1 MARPSFACA
10 LLCVPLVQD
19 LPTSGGPVRQPRDL
33 TAQFEVP
40 KNVKVQE
47 WALSPLFF
55 NPAAIDVDEHGRV
68 WVAEAVNYRQWNG
81 RNPGRHHAEGDR
93 IVVVSDEDG
102 DGIAETSQVYA
113 QDEELVAPLGIA
125 VVGDVVYVSCS
136 PKLYA
141 FRDKDGDLRADE
153 KVVVYDGFG
162 GRDHDHGLHSAV
174 EGPDGALWFAAGNA
188 GPHIVRAKDG
198 WTLRSGSLYRDGG
211 PAWVDNQPG
220 LASDDGRTWT
230 GGLVLRGDGLG
241 RSLRVLAHNFRNN
254 YEVALDS
261 HGDFYLSDN
270 DDDGNQACRTLWC
283 LPGGDHGYFSADGS
297 RYWMAD
303 KRPGQ
308 STVRAHW
315 HQDDPGVAPTG
326 TITGA
331 GGPTGVCVHE
341 SRFLAPELFGAVLCA
356 DAGRNRVWAQKPR
369 IDKSRIEL
377 DTGVLIASKGDDQA
391 ARWFRPSDVCTGPD
405 GTVYVADWWDPGVG
419 GHGAGDGEALGRIL
433 RLVPRDDWPWRA
445 HHDWSLVEDRIKG
458 LMSPCVSVQA
468 KARAMLRTNL
478 EGAAKSLL
486 EKFEHG
492 EPHQQA
498 RALWLLADSKTY
510 GDEVLRKALTSSNA
524 RLVTVAARIF
534 AAREGGLAP
543 IAASLARHSSPLVR
557 REVATLLREVPFEAK
572 RAALV
577 ELMQRLDPDDR
588 TMVEA
593 LGLACEGDEERAL
606 RLSSELWRATGPL
619 AWPRAHA
626 RLAWRLHPAS
636 AVSDFV
642 ARAMAQ
648 DLDEATRLEAIDAIA
663 FVQERPAAEAMAT
676 LALALDGNLQER
688 ARWWTKQRAT
698 NDWAV
703 HELEPGGSGP
713 GLEDARSVW
722 RGERLRA
729 GSVAV
734 DCPVEG
740 MDVLWLLV
748 DAAGSDACDWADWLE
763 PEVTTRSGAVVDL
776 SLEPMLVAEA
786 GFGAVSRGAN
796 CSGGALSV
804 AGAKHARGIGTHA
817 PSRLAF
823 ALPKDALRLR
833 ARAAVDDGGANQG
846 CGDGMVFEVR
856 ATPARLDVDWS
867 ARLEPLAREGTSKEA
882 LEEALEALCAEPRGA
897 LLVVAAAQKGEL
909 SAEARAAATTRLAS
923 HPDLGLRALA
933 AAALGASAA
942 RREPAAVL
950 ALQGDDKRGE
960 ALFFSA
966 KAGCSTCHVHHG
978 RGGEIGPDLTALRGK
993 QARAEILRSILEPGA
1008 AIAFGYDSWL
1018 FETVDE
1024 EVVGGFLLSD
1034 GDVVVV
1040 KDTQGARRA
1049 LKKEE
1054 IVARRRQTA
1063 SLMPDGVALGLSDQE
1078 LADLLAFL
1086 EVDPKSP
1093 GRPGATIELFNGKDL
1108 SGWVPWLADASVDPS
1123 TVWSVADGVLRCE
1136 GSPAG
1141 YIRTEARHEDFIL
1154 ELEWRFDPARTGNSG
1169 VLMRTTGPDRI
1180 WPRSI
1185 EAQLM
1190 HRNAGDIWNIGDV
1203 PMRVDPA
1210 RVEGARARKAL
1221 PCNEVE
1227 PGGWNRYRI
1236 VLDGGEMTLEV
1247 NGELQNSA
1255 SWCERIA
1262 GHICLQSEGAT
1273 IEFRNIRLTPLS
1285 R

>member
-1 MARPSFACA
+1 MARPQLHHA
-10 LLCVPLVQD
+10 LLCLSLVQD
-19 LPTSGGPVRQPRDL
+19 LPTSGGPVREPRDL

-47 WALSPLFF
+47 WAVTPLFY
-55 NPAAIDVDEHGRV
+55 NPSAIDVDEHGRV

-81 RNPGRHHAEGDR
+81 RNPGRHHPEGDR
-93 IVVVSDEDG
+93 IVVLSDEDG
-102 DGIAETSQVYA
+102 DGIADKSHVYA
-113 QDEELVAPLGIA
+113 QDKELVAPLGIA

-220 LASDDGRTWT
+220 LASDDGRAWT

-241 RSLRVLAHNFRNN
+241 RSLRVMAHNFRNN

-261 HGDFYLSDN
+261 FGDFYQSDN

-283 LPGGDHGYFSADGS
+283 LSGGDHGYFSADGS

-308 STVRAHW
+308 STTRAHW
-315 HQDDPGVAPTG
+315 HQDDPGVAPAG

-369 IDKSRIEL
+369 IDQSRIEL

-419 GHGAGDGEALGRIL
+419 GHGAGDGEARGRIL

-445 HHDWSLVEDRIKG
+445 HHDWSQIEDRIKG

-478 EGAAKSLL
+478 EGAAKALL

-498 RALWLLADSKTY
+498 RALWLLADSRTY
-510 GDEVLRKALTSSNA
+510 GAEVLRKALTSSNP
-524 RLVTVAARIF
+524 RLVIVAARIF
-534 AAREGGLAP
+534 AARDAGIVP
-543 IAASLARHSSPLVR
+543 IAASLARHDSPLVR
-557 REVATLLREVPFEAK
+557 REVATLLRDAPFEAK
-572 RAALV
+572 QPALR
-577 ELMQRLDPDDR
+577 ELMQRLDPEDR

-593 LGLACEGDEERAL
+593 LGLACEGEEERAL
-606 RLSSELWRATGPL
+606 RLSSELWRPDGPL

-636 AVSDFV
+636 AVPDFV
-642 ARAMAQ
+642 ARALASG
-648 DLDEATRLEAIDAIA
+648 LDESARLEAIDAIA
-663 FVQERPAAEAMAT
+663 FVKERVAAEAMAT
-676 LALALDGNLQER
+676 LALALEGALQER
-688 ARWWTKQRAT
+688 ARWWSDQRAT

-703 HELEPGGSGP
+703 HDIQRDEAQPDLD
-713 GLEDARSVW
+713 DARSLW

-734 DCPVEG
+734 ECAIEG

-748 DAAGSDACDWADWLE
+748 DAAGSDGCDWADWLD
-763 PEVTTRSGAVVDL
+763 PVVTTSSGAVVDL
-776 SLEPMLVAEA
+776 SAEPMLVAET
-786 GFGAVSRGAN
+786 GWGVVSRGSN
-796 CSGGALSV
+796 CGGGALSV
-804 AGAKHARGIGTHA
+804 GGEKQARGIGTHA
-817 PSRLAF
+817 TSRLAF
-823 ALPKDALRLR
+823 ALPKDAVRFT
-833 ARAAVDDGGANQG
+833 ARVAADDGGSTQR

-856 ATPARLDVDWS
+856 ARPARQEVDWS
-867 ARLEPLAREGTSKEA
+867 ARLEPLSRPDASRDAVDAA
-882 LEEALEALCAEPRGA
+882 LDALCGDARGA
-897 LLVVAAAQKGEL
+897 LLVVAAAQQGGL
-909 SAEARAAATTRLAS
+909 SAVARKAAAERFATHA
-923 HPDLGLRALA
+923 DLGLRALA
-933 AAALGASAA
+933 TAALGSDGPRRDPAS
-942 RREPAAVL
+942 VL
-950 ALQGDDKRGE
+950 ALAGDDKRGE

-966 KAGCSTCHVHHG
+966 KAGCSSCHVHHG
-978 RGGEIGPDLTALRGK
+978 RGGEIGPDLSALRGK
-993 QARAEILRSILEPGA
+993 QAREEILRSILEPGA

-1018 FETVDE
+1018 FETADE
-1024 EVVGGFLLSD
+1024 EVLGGFLLSD

-1040 KDTQGARRA
+1040 KDTQGARHA
-1049 LKKEE
+1049 LKKDE
-1054 IVARRRQTA
+1054 IVARRKQSA

-1086 EVDPKSP
+1086 EHDPKAP
-1093 GRPGATIELFNGKDL
+1093 GRPGAPIELFNGKDL
-1108 SGWVPWLADASVDPS
+1108 SGWVPWLSDAGVDPAK
-1123 TVWSVADGVLRCE
+1123 VWSVKDGVLRCE

-1141 YIRTEARHEDFIL
+1141 YIATVAEYEDFIL
-1154 ELEWRFDPARTGNSG
+1154 EFEWRFDPARTGNSG

-1190 HRNAGDIWNIGDV
+1190 HRNAGDIWNIGEV
-1203 PMRVDPA
+1203 PMRTDPA
-1210 RVEGARARKAL
+1210 RNEGARTRKAR

-1236 VLDGGEMTLEV
+1236 VMDGGEMLLEV
-1247 NGELQNSA
+1247 NGEVQNTA
-1255 SWCERIA
+1255 SWCERVA
-1262 GHICLQSEGAT
+1262 GRICLQSEGAA
-1273 IEFRNIRLTPLS
+1273 IEFRAIRLVPLA

>member
-1 MARPSFACA
+1 MESPFFVCA
-10 LLCVPLVQD
+10 ALCAPLVQD

-47 WALSPLFF
+47 WAVSPLFF

-81 RNPGRHHAEGDR
+81 RNPGRRHEEGDR
-93 IVVVSDEDG
+93 IVVLSDEDD
-102 DGIAETSQVYA
+102 DGIAETSKVYA
-113 QDEELVAPLGIA
+113 QDKELVAPLGIA

-141 FRDKDGDLRADE
+141 FRDTDGDLRADE
-153 KVVVYDGFG
+153 KTVVHDGFG

-174 EGPDGALWFAAGNA
+174 EGPDGALWFAVGNA
-188 GPHIVRAKDG
+188 GPHVVRAKDG

-220 LASDDGRTWT
+220 LASDDGRAWT

-241 RSLRVLAHNFRNN
+241 RSLRVMAHNFRNN

-261 HGDFYLSDN
+261 YGDFYQSDN

-303 KRPGQ
+303 RRPGQ

-315 HQDDPGVAPTG
+315 HQDDPGVAPAG

-356 DAGRNRVWAQKPR
+356 DAGQNRVWAQKPR
-369 IDKSRIEL
+369 VDKSRIEL
-377 DTGVLIASKGDDQA
+377 DTGVLIAAKGDDQA

-405 GTVYVADWWDPGVG
+405 GSVYVADWWDPGVG
-419 GHGAGDGEALGRIL
+419 GHGAGDGEARGRIL

-445 HHDWSLVEDRIKG
+445 RHDWSLVEERVKG
-458 LMSPCVSVQA
+458 LMSPCISVQA

-478 EGAAKSLL
+478 EGAAKLLL
-486 EKFEHG
+486 EKFDHG

-498 RALWLLADSKTY
+498 RALWLLADSKAY
-510 GDEVLRKALTSSNA
+510 GAEVLRKALTSQDP
-524 RLVTVAARIF
+524 RLAIVAARIL
-534 AAREGGLAP
+534 AAREGGLLP
-543 IAASLARHSSPLVR
+543 VAASLARHDSPLVR

-572 RAALV
+572 RAALK
-577 ELMQRLDPDDR
+577 ELLLRLDPDDR
-588 TMVEA
+588 TMLEA
-593 LGLACEGDEERAL
+593 LGLACQGDEERAL
-606 RLSSELWRATGPL
+606 ALSREAWRADSPSS
-619 AWPRAHA
+619 WPRAHA
-626 RLAWRLHPAS
+626 ALAWRLHPAS
-636 AVSDFV
+636 SVPDFV
-642 ARAMAQ
+642 ARAMSTE
-648 DLDEATRLEAIDAIA
+648 LGEADRLAAIDAIA
-663 FVQERPAAEAMAT
+663 FVEERPAAEAMAT
-676 LALALDGNLQER
+676 LALALDGVLRER
-688 ARWWTKQRAT
+688 ARWWSEHRAT
-698 NDWAV
+698 NDWAA
-703 HELEPGGSGP
+703 HELKRDGGKP
-713 GLEDARSVW
+713 AMEDARSLW
-722 RGERLRA
+722 RGGKLIR
-729 GSVAV
+729 GSVEV
-734 DCPVEG
+734 DCSVEG

-748 DAAGSDACDWADWLE
+748 DAAGSDACDWADWLD
-763 PEVTTRSGAVVDL
+763 PVVTTRSGAMVDL
-776 SLEPMLVAEA
+776 SREPLLVAEV
-786 GFGAVSRGAN
+786 GWGVVSRGAN
-796 CSGGALSV
+796 CGGGPLSV
-804 AGAKHARGIGTHA
+804 DGARHARGLGVHA
-817 PSRLAF
+817 NSRLAF
-823 ALPKDALRLR
+823 ALPPDALRFK
-833 ARAAVDDGGANQG
+833 ARAAADDGGTSQG
-846 CGDGMVFEVR
+846 CGDGMAFEVR
-856 ATPARLDVDWS
+856 ATPARVEVDWR
-867 ARLEPLAREGTSKEA
+867 ARLAPLARADASEA
-882 LEEALEALCAEPRGA
+882 EIAAALEALCADSRGA
-897 LLVVAAAQKGEL
+897 TLLVSAAQKGEL
-909 SAEARAAATTRLAS
+909 SGAARSAAATRLAA

-933 AAALGASAA
+933 AAALPAGGA
-942 RREPAAVL
+942 RRDPAAVL
-950 ALQGDDKRGE
+950 GLRGDDKRGE
-960 ALFFSA
+960 SLFFSA

-978 RGGEIGPDLTALRGK
+978 RGGEIGPDLSALRGK
-993 QARAEILRSILEPGA
+993 QSREEILRSILEPSA

-1018 FETVDE
+1018 FETTDE
-1024 EVVGGFLLSD
+1024 EVVGGFLLAD
-1034 GDVVVV
+1034 GEVVVV

-1049 LKKEE
+1049 LKKDE
-1054 IVARRRQTA
+1054 IAARRRQSA

-1086 EVDPKSP
+1086 ESDPKAS
-1093 GRPGATIELFNGKDL
+1093 GRAGETIELFNGEDL
-1108 SGWVPWLADASVDPS
+1108 AGWTPWLSDSSVDPS

-1141 YIRTEARHEDFIL
+1141 YIRTNERYEDFIL

-1169 VLMRTTGPDRI
+1169 VLMRATGPDRI

-1190 HRNAGDIWNIGDV
+1190 HRNAGDIWNIGEV

-1210 RVEGARARKAL
+1210 RNEGARTRKAL

-1236 VLDGGEMTLEV
+1236 VLDGGELALEV
-1247 NGELQNSA
+1247 NGELQNAA
-1255 SWCERIA
+1255 SWCERVA
-1262 GHICLQSEGAT
+1262 GHICLQSEGAA
-1273 IEFRNIRLTPLS
+1273 IEFRRIRLTPLQ